1 MLKVSNKGRYAVR
14 ALFDL
19 AFLAS
24 DQPAQI
30 RDIAERQRIP
40 VRFLEQIFQ
49 DLKRARLVDS
59 KRGPR
64 GGYQLARP
72 PERICVG
79 DVLRAL
85 DGPIALVAEARA
97 TNGAGGARAGAYARR
112 ARKAE
117 VDLRAVTDSVFT
129 DLARDVERC
138 FDAVTL
144 EDLCAR
150 GEALG
155 LRRRARPLPT
165 DYVI

>member
-1 MLKVSNKGRYAVR
+1 MVREASSPILCKLTISTRPLKKEPPQLILDISDAGIMLHDTGPMLKVSNKGRYAVR

-64 GGYQLARP
+64 GGYQPARP
-72 PERICVG
+72 P
-79 DVLRAL
+79 
-85 DGPIALVAEARA
+85 
-97 TNGAGGARAGAYARR
+97 
-112 ARKAE
+112 
-117 VDLRAVTDSVFT
+117 
-129 DLARDVERC
+129 
-138 FDAVTL
+138 
-144 EDLCAR
+144 
-150 GEALG
+150 
-155 LRRRARPLPT
+155 
-165 DYVI
+165 